1 MMMMMMMLMKM
12 KMKLIIVLAIII
24 VIAVLLLHSTHDD
37 FATMKAMVPHFDS
50 IQSIF
55 ITVITATSSN
65 TTNTIIIIIII
76 LFFFYKV
83 HDFSAGDANIRV
95 GSYLSV
101 IFSTNI
107 VALIFS
113 VPSSVVIH
121 LSLSCVLSMPQPEAP
136 SM

>member
-1 MMMMMMMLMKM
+1 M
-12 KMKLIIVLAIII
+12 
-24 VIAVLLLHSTHDD
+24 
-37 FATMKAMVPHFDS
+37 
-50 IQSIF
+50 IQFNPFF

-76 LFFFYKV
+76 LFFFIRYMI
-83 HDFSAGDANIRV
+83 FQLAITDANIRV

-113 VPSSVVIH
+113 VPSSVVI
-121 LSLSCVLSMPQPEAP
+121 EAP